1 VVGRGGDLVLWVGGE
16 VARRL
21 GGPGRVG
28 EGVLALGVGQGA
40 ARADGGPFALGL
52 GGGLDDPHCLL
63 LGGAGPEHGG
73 VLPRSLDAIWLVG
86 VVGDLD
92 GTLLLGWM
100 VDDGLRV
107 LVVVDVT

>member
-1 VVGRGGDLVLWVGGE
+1 MLAEEGLVVGRGGDLVLWVGGE

-21 GGPGRVG
+21 GGSGCVG

-40 ARADGGPFALGL
+40 ACADGGPFALGF

-73 VLPRSLDAIWLVG
+73 VLPWPLDAVRLAG
-86 VVGDLD
+86 VVGDLG
-92 GTLLLGWM
+92 GTLLLG
-100 VDDGLRV
+100 
-107 LVVVDVT
+107 